1 MKAFT
6 WRLKHVLWK
15 AWSFLTLSQYF
26 QVHYTISEPELKSN
40 INPLCFKSL
49 VNKKVDLCGL
59 APPPPS
65 LRPCTPLCITSVYFT
80 LFFSSRIIYTL
91 LYSALPYIPCS
102 MHSTLLYPNLLY
114 STLLPSTLLY
124 PNLRNSRLSLLRR
137 STLQFP
143 TLLDISLFNLP
154 EEHIRF

>member
-59 APPPPS
+59 APPLPPYAPV
-65 LRPCTPLCITSVYFT
+65 LRSALRQS
-80 LFFSSRIIYTL
+80 TL
-91 LYSALPYIPCS
+91 LYSSLLESFILF
-102 MHSTLLYPNLLY
+102 STLLYPIYPAQCTLHYSTLIYFTLLCYPLLY
-114 STLLPSTLLY
+114 STLIYVTQGYRYYVALLY
-124 PNLRNSRLSLLRR
+124 NSLLY
-137 STLQFP
+137 
-143 TLLDISLFNLP
+143 
-154 EEHIRF
+154 